1 MAIKVRYNGLE
12 IDGNLLPLF
21 SGTFHYWRS
30 PRAEWSAIFD
40 SVKALGFS
48 VIETYVPWSIHETA
62 PGEFDFGKTDERKDL
77 DAWLTLAAQKG
88 FKAILRPGPCINS
101 ELPDFGYPTRI
112 LTEPRFFSRDSDGNP
127 VVLAHQTS
135 AFAVPSY
142 ANDEL
147 FNEFDSFLSAVA
159 PIIQKHLHPH
169 GPVVTLQVDN
179 ELGYFFR
186 TGAYDQDYSEP
197 SLKLWAHFLDLKYRT
212 VKAMNEAWGT
222 KHKGFDEAPAPRRN
236 QATDLKQ
243 LRQCLDWVESR
254 EYQILW
260 ALSRLAELYRSRGL
274 GSVPFFHNFY
284 GPWTTPYNVVDIE
297 ADAGID
303 FCGLDSY
310 PHASGAAYAIDQA
323 RYLSTSSRLAY
334 FPEYGAGSWPFG
346 FPVRDLHDQA
356 STMLA
361 PLMGGARAVNFYMVV
376 ERERWLNSPLDNH
389 GKPRPDQAE
398 LFERFNKFLVDA
410 EWSRATPQN
419 QGLIIHAREAQWLEA
434 AYQRPGGF
442 YDKQVYHWA
451 LIHEKE
457 PAGLFGPGSK
467 GFADVLAFKD
477 ASRDFMSQGHFSFG
491 IADNGVPTDKLKK
504 HAFVILS
511 NAAYLD
517 ENLAKRLRSYC
528 EEGGLLVFGPNLPGL
543 NGRFEKMKAWEDL
556 DLQPGKP
563 VLVGDGRMLFL
574 DSFDAKAVAA
584 FLRKGKIFNDIALS
598 DSSLELALHKSG
610 GRILIFARNPHD
622 EARKASVLKEG
633 KFVLK
638 PLWASGKFL
647 GGVEERE
654 VSLAPHEIKVWELI
668 PVS

>member
-1 MAIKVRYNGLE
+1 MR
-12 IDGNLLPLF
+12 
-21 SGTFHYWRS
+21 
-30 PRAEWSAIFD
+30 PR
-40 SVKALGFS
+40 
-48 VIETYVPWSIHETA
+48 
-62 PGEFDFGKTDERKDL
+62 PGDFDFGKTDEKKDL
-77 DAWLTLAAQKG
+77 DAWLTLAHQKG

-135 AFAVPSY
+135 AFCVPSY

-147 FNEFDSFLSAVA
+147 FTEFDGFLSAVA
-159 PIIQKHLHPH
+159 PIFQKHLHPH
-169 GPVVTLQVDN
+169 GPVISLQVDN

-197 SLKLWAHFLDLKYRT
+197 SLRLWTHFLDLKYRT
-212 VKAMNEAWGT
+212 VKALNEAWGT
-222 KHKGFDEAPAPRRN
+222 KYKGFDEAPAPRRN
-236 QATDLKQ
+236 LAKDLKV
-243 LRQCLDWVESR
+243 LRPCLDWVESR

-284 GPWTTPYNVVDIE
+284 GPWTTPYNVVDVE

-310 PHASGAAYAIDQA
+310 PHAGGAAYAVDQA

-334 FPEYGAGSWPFG
+334 FPEYGAGSWPFNY
-346 FPVRDLHDQA
+346 PVRDAHDHDA
-356 STMLA
+356 TMLA

-376 ERERWLNSPLDNH
+376 ERERWLNSPLDNK
-389 GKPRPDQAE
+389 GRRRPEMAE
-398 LFERFNKFLVDA
+398 LFERFNRFLADA
-410 EWSRATPQN
+410 DWSKASPQN
-419 QGLIIHAREAQWLEA
+419 QGLLLHSRESQWLEA

-442 YDKQVYHWA
+442 YDKQVYHPA
-451 LIHEKE
+451 LIHEAE
-457 PAGLFGPGSK
+457 APGIFGKDVPGFTAI
-467 GFADVLAFKD
+467 GAFYD
-477 ASRDFMSQGHFSFG
+477 ASRAFMAENHFSFG
-491 IADNGVPTDKLKK
+491 IGDSGVPTEKLKK
-504 HAFVILS
+504 HAFVFLS
-511 NAAYLD
+511 SPAFLD
-517 ENLAKRLRSYC
+517 ENLAKRLRSYV
-528 EEGGLLVFGPNLPGL
+528 EEGGLLVLGPCLPTF
-543 NGRFEKMKAWEDL
+543 NGRFEKLKAWEDL
-556 DLQPGKP
+556 ELAPGKP
-563 VLVGDGRMLFL
+563 VQVGDGRMLFL
-574 DSFDAKAVAA
+574 GSFDAKAVGA

-598 DSSLELALHKSG
+598 DTSLELALHKAG
-610 GRILIFARNPHD
+610 GRILLFARNPHD
-622 EARKASVLKEG
+622 DSRKASVLKEG

-654 VSLAPHEIKVWELI
+654 VSLSPHEIKVWELI